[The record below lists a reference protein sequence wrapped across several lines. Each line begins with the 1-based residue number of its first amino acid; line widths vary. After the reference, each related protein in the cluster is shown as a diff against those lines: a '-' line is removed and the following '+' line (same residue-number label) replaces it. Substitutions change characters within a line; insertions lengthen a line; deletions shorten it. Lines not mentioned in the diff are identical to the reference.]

1 MRLKK
6 AALLWSIIFS
16 IPFLFMETSLLLS
29 PFAFFP
35 TWLLYLF
42 DVVLGLAIVLAV
54 GDFGIGTF
62 VDLTG
67 SIIGSVAYFWIGKLI
82 LQNFGYMSDLMASNV
97 TLSSMVITT
106 FSLYLMSLLGNLI
119 ALVLSGII

>member
-1 MRLKK
+1 MRSKK

-16 IPFLFMETSLLLS
+16 ISFLFMETSLLLS

-42 DVVLGLAIVLAV
+42 DVVLGLAIVFAV
-54 GDFGIGTF
+54 GDFRIGTF

-67 SIIGSVAYFWIGKLI
+67 SVIASVAYFWIGKLI

-97 TLSSMVITT
+97 TLSSMVVTT

-119 ALVLSGII
+119 ALILSGIA